1 MHENRTVIGSEAQGV
16 YFLEF
21 MSLLLK
27 LIYAPFSFRF
37 KNSFYFTIMLLSSK
51 IDLYLKATVMNL
63 ISKVAKCYI
72 DARKLLRDNNK
83 GRDLYDLAVRCVPV
97 R

>member
-1 MHENRTVIGSEAQGV
+1 MIGSEARGV

-27 LIYAPFSFRF
+27 LIYAPFSFCF
-37 KNSFYFTIMLLSSK
+37 KNSFYFNITLLSSK

-72 DARKLLRDNNK
+72 DALKLLRDNNK